1 MKKSLVRSSKIL
13 RLIRKDCVLAFMIS
27 LSKTEAIS
35 FYKMSH
41 VHLQHVKEQTRLYYQ
56 NDIESLHF
64 VEKKRHENILTV
76 VKGLKSFYV

>member
-1 MKKSLVRSSKIL
+1 
-13 RLIRKDCVLAFMIS
+13 MIS

-41 VHLQHVKEQTRLYYQ
+41 VHLQHVKEQTRLYFQ

-64 VEKKRHENILTV
+64 VEKKRQNFEKENILTV
-76 VKGLKSFYV
+76 VKGLKSFCIIL